1 MSTRHDARLAPVAG
15 GAWVAA
21 LMATGG
27 SSTGTVVGYLTLS
40 LGAAVA
46 LVAVTS
52 MATARRIN
60 AYTAE
65 LMRAGA
71 AVCVLMGTV
80 GAIVA
85 TVAGTKHHSYTAQ
98 GDQLIAVGATDAWIK
113 VEGQGTPIRGFDG
126 TERWRTAATVTAWRP
141 HCSGDRQCE
150 PWQGAHIPVTV
161 VLDTR
166 LSRGAH
172 AHITGRWDESD
183 WAPQVAISWQAQ
195 HIRDGPQG
203 TLSAWRERFAE
214 ATQAL
219 SPQVRGLVQGMA
231 VGNTSDM
238 PESQEHHM
246 RVAGL
251 AHLTAVSGAHF
262 AILVM
267 TSASV
272 LGAVRAPRM
281 VRGAAVLVMAVTFA
295 AVVGPDPSVVRALA
309 MACAVSLALVW
320 GRPARGLAALLVGVT
335 VLLII
340 DPWLARSLGFAMSV
354 LAVAAI
360 VLWSPRIA
368 AMAAGVVTPGL
379 ARVLSIPIAAQAAVT
394 PLLVVMEPAI
404 GPYAVLANL
413 VAGVVVLPTMLA
425 CAATLALAAFSVPLA
440 TVLAPVAG
448 FFASGIAYVARV
460 AAQAPGAWIPWPAD
474 VPGIALAAGVT
485 ILMILVTVRMRLQYR
500 LVAAI
505 VAISLAGAATSY
517 AHPARQAVPS
527 DWDVAACDVGQ
538 GDMLLLRAGP
548 GAAVVI
554 DTGPPDSGAAECLL
568 RHRIGRV
575 PLLVL
580 THPHL
585 DHDGAVADVIR
596 VAEVDEAWVSHTGA
610 DADAAALVAAAG
622 ADVSVPTSGQT
633 LYVGEAALEVVS
645 VLHEQEDHGENDASV
660 IVRAQVS
667 DTSVIAL
674 GDLEDAGQQ
683 SLLAQLDGDGP
694 VDVVKVAHHGS
705 ARQLPAL
712 AQALGAQ
719 VALISAGADNRHGHP
734 TSSALD
740 LYAKHGAQILRT
752 DTCGDLHVGTVS
764 GQLRWSMCP

>member
-21 LMATGG
+21 LVATGG
-27 SSTGTVVGYLTLS
+27 SSTGAVVGFLTVT
-40 LGAAVA
+40 LGAGVA
-46 LVAVTS
+46 LLAVTS
-52 MATARRIN
+52 TARARRMSSY
-60 AYTAE
+60 AAE
-65 LMRAGA
+65 LVRAGA
-71 AVCVLMGTV
+71 AVCLLMGTV
-80 GAIVA
+80 GALVA
-85 TVAGTKHHSYTAQ
+85 TVAGVKHHSHTTR
-98 GDQLIAVGATDAWIK
+98 GDQLVAAGATDAWIT
-113 VEGQGTPIRGFDG
+113 VEGQGASMRGFDG
-126 TERWRTAATVTAWRP
+126 SERWRVVATVTAWRP
-141 HCSGDRQCE
+141 HCTGDRQCE
-150 PWQGAHIPVTV
+150 PWQAARVPVTV
-161 VLDTR
+161 VLDSR
-166 LSRGAH
+166 LSRGVH
-172 AHITGRWDESD
+172 AQITGNWDESD
-183 WAPQVAISWQAQ
+183 WAPQVAMSWQAQ

-231 VGNTSDM
+231 VGDTSDM
-238 PESQEHHM
+238 PESQERHM

-272 LGAVRAPRM
+272 LGAMRAPRV

-394 PLLVVMEPAI
+394 PLLIVMEPGI

-413 VAGVVVLPTMLA
+413 IAGLVVLPTMLA
-425 CAATLALAAFSVPLA
+425 CAATLAAAAVSVPLA
-440 TVLAPVAG
+440 ALLAPVAG
-448 FFASGIAYVARV
+448 FFANGIAYVARV
-460 AAQAPGAWIPWPAD
+460 TAQAPGAWIPWPAE
-474 VPGIALAAGVT
+474 VPGIALATGVT
-485 ILMILVTVRMRLQYR
+485 ALMILITVRMRLQYR
-500 LVAAI
+500 LAAGI
-505 VAISLAGAATSY
+505 LAISLIGAATSY
-517 AHPARQAVPS
+517 ADPARAEVPA
-527 DWDVAACDVGQ
+527 DWHVAACDVGQ

-548 GAAVVI
+548 NSAVVV
-554 DTGPPDSGAAECLL
+554 DTGPPDQGAEDCLR

-585 DHDGAVADVIR
+585 DHDGAVADVAQ
-596 VAEVDEAWVSHTGA
+596 VARIDQAWVSRDGWGGS
-610 DADAAALVAAAG
+610 AAAVAQAAG
-622 ADVSVPTSGQT
+622 AEVRVPAAGERFDAGDVSVT
-633 LYVGEAALEVVS
+633 VVS
-645 VLHEQEDHGENDASV
+645 DRHEEIDQGENDASI
-660 IVRAQVS
+660 IVRAQAS
-667 DTSVIAL
+667 DTSVMAL
-674 GDLEDAGQQ
+674 GDLEVAGQRA
-683 SLLAQLDGDGP
+683 LLARLDVAEP
-694 VDVVKVAHHGS
+694 IDVVKVAHHGS
-705 ARQLPAL
+705 AQQFPAL
-712 AQALGAQ
+712 IEALGAR
-719 VALISAGADNRHGHP
+719 VALVSAGADNRHGHP
-734 TSSALD
+734 APSALE
-740 LYAKHGAQILRT
+740 LYGDNGAAVLRT

-764 GQLRWSMCP
+764 GQLRWSQCP